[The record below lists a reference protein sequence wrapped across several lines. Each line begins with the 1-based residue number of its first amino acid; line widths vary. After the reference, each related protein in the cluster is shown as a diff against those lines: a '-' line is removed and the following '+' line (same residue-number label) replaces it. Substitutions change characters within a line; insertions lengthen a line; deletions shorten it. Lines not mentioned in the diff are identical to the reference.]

1 MLPYAGFSND
11 SLVTIAQDVS
21 VDEQTIRTSQ
31 LRELQQVTETGEKY
45 FSIMVVKK
53 K

>member
-1 MLPYAGFSND
+1 MLPNAGFSND

-21 VDEQTIRTSQ
+21 VDEQKIRTSE

-45 FSIMVVKK
+45 FSIMVVKRK
-53 K
+53 